1 MSLVFIRRICVH
13 SKQVLDIRI
22 QFSLISPLFFC
33 IFQKDLFIYF
43 SKYFSYHATAALE
56 EAQKLARQKIPS
68 AAALQLHSFTF
79 DDFGLEND
87 EMLQVKNKTKK
98 IICCPPTHYRQLA
111 FFLLIMWVCTRAR
124 RMMPHSAL

>member
-1 MSLVFIRRICVH
+1 MSLVFIRRICVC

-22 QFSLISPLFFC
+22 QFSLISTLFFC

-87 EMLQVKNKTKK
+87 EMLQVKNKKK
-98 IICCPPTHYRQLA
+98 NHLLSTHYRQLA